1 MMENAFTILMRS
13 YLKEKGL
20 VNFQIESF
28 NDFVEKRLP
37 KLIKSIG
44 KIKPDLPE
52 VGELEIKLGKFELG
66 EPRVKEADGSI
77 RKILPMEA
85 RIRNLTYAA
94 PMYVEMTQILNGIE
108 SKPVMVEIGDLPIM
122 VKSKYCPL
130 SRMSRNELIEAGED
144 PDDPGGYFII
154 NGTERILMLV
164 EEIATDRI
172 IVEKTKDQSVPEIA
186 RIHSEKEGFIQKHLI
201 ERKRT
206 GEIYITFANVLRI
219 PIVIVLKAL
228 GLEKDKEILEAI
240 SLDERIQ
247 ELFLVNI
254 LEYPIT
260 GAEEAIDEL
269 GKHLR
274 IPQKSA
280 RKKQAIR
287 MIDKYLLPHLGQ
299 EPENRLTKAMFL
311 AKAIEKI
318 LKLHLGEIEED
329 DVDHYA
335 NKRIKMAGDLL
346 ELLLRSILLGKWGL
360 IVRMNYNYQKLTK
373 RGKLP
378 PLQAVVENAIL
389 TNQIVSA
396 MAVGTWI
403 GGRTGVTQRLDRS
416 SWSKTITHMRNV
428 ISPLSSTQ
436 EHFEARELHPTHFG
450 KLCVTQTPEGAN
462 IGLRKYLA
470 ISATITTKVDK
481 KEIKPILDMLGVK
494 KNES

>member
-1 MMENAFTILMRS
+1 MENAFTILMRS
-13 YLKEKGL
+13 YLREKGL

-28 NDFVEKRLP
+28 NDFVDRRMP

-44 KIKPDLPE
+44 KIRPE
-52 VGELEIKLGKFELG
+52 VPEIGDLEIKLGKFELG
-66 EPRVKEADGSI
+66 QPRIKEADGSI
-77 RKILPMEA
+77 RPILPMEA

-108 SKPVMVEIGDLPIM
+108 SKPVMVEIGDLPVM
-122 VKSKYCPL
+122 VKSKYCYL
-130 SRMSRNELIEAGED
+130 SKMDRNELIKEGED

-164 EEIATDRI
+164 EEIATDRV
-172 IVEKTKDQSVPEIA
+172 IVEKNNDPSIPEVA

-201 ERKRT
+201 ERKKS

-219 PIVIVLKAL
+219 PIVIILKAL
-228 GLEKDKEILEAI
+228 GLEKDKELLEAI
-240 SLDERIQ
+240 SLNERLQ
-247 ELFLVNI
+247 EAFLINI
-254 LEYPIT
+254 LEHPIKDS
-260 GAEEAIDEL
+260 EEAIEEL

-274 IPQKSA
+274 IPQKTA
-280 RKKQAIR
+280 RRKQAIR

-311 AKAIEKI
+311 SKAIEKI
-318 LKLHLGEIEED
+318 LKLHFGMIEED
-329 DVDHYA
+329 DVDHYS

-346 ELLLRSILLGKWGL
+346 ELLLRSIILGKWGL

-403 GGRTGVTQRLDRS
+403 GGRTGVTQRLDRG
-416 SWSKTITHMRNV
+416 SWNKTITHMRTV
-428 ISPLSSTQ
+428 VSPLSSTQ

-450 KLCVTQTPEGAN
+450 KLCVSQTPEGAN

-470 ISATITTKVDK
+470 ISASITTEVDEK
-481 KEIKPILDMLGVK
+481 QLKPIFDIIKGEK
-494 KNES
+494 SG

>member
-1 MMENAFTILMRS
+1 
-13 YLKEKGL
+13 
-20 VNFQIESF
+20 
-28 NDFVEKRLP
+28 
-37 KLIKSIG
+37 
-44 KIKPDLPE
+44 
-52 VGELEIKLGKFELG
+52 
-66 EPRVKEADGSI
+66 
-77 RKILPMEA
+77 
-85 RIRNLTYAA
+85 
-94 PMYVEMTQILNGIE
+94 
-108 SKPVMVEIGDLPIM
+108 
-122 VKSKYCPL
+122 
-130 SRMSRNELIEAGED
+130 
-144 PDDPGGYFII
+144 
-154 NGTERILMLV
+154 MLV

-172 IVEKTKDQSVPEIA
+172 IVEKKDDPSIPEVA

-201 ERKRT
+201 ERKKT

-219 PIVIVLKAL
+219 PIIIIFKAL

-254 LEYPIT
+254 LEYPIKNS
-260 GAEEAIDEL
+260 EEAIEEL

-274 IPQKSA
+274 IPQKSV
-280 RKKQAIR
+280 RRKQAIR
-287 MIDKYLLPHLGQ
+287 MIDKYLLPHIGQ
-299 EPENRLTKAMFL
+299 EPENRLAKAMFL

-329 DVDHYA
+329 DVDHYS

-403 GGRTGVTQRLDRS
+403 GGRTGVTQRLERS
-416 SWSKTITHMRNV
+416 SWNKTITHLRNV

-481 KEIKPILDMLGVK
+481 KEIQPILELLNGEK
-494 KNES
+494 K

>member
-1 MMENAFTILMRS
+1 MENAFTILMRS
-13 YLKEKGL
+13 YLREKGL

-28 NDFVEKRLP
+28 NDFVDRRMP

-44 KIKPDLPE
+44 KIRPE
-52 VGELEIKLGKFELG
+52 VPEIGDLEIKLGKFELG
-66 EPRVKEADGSI
+66 QPRIKEADGSI
-77 RKILPMEA
+77 RPILPMEA

-108 SKPVMVEIGDLPIM
+108 SKPVMVEIGDLPVM
-122 VKSKYCPL
+122 VKSKYCYL
-130 SRMSRNELIEAGED
+130 SKMDRNELIKEGED

-164 EEIATDRI
+164 EEIATDRV
-172 IVEKTKDQSVPEIA
+172 IVEKNNDPSIPEVA

-201 ERKRT
+201 ERKKS

-219 PIVIVLKAL
+219 PIVIILKAL
-228 GLEKDKEILEAI
+228 GLEKDKELLEAI
-240 SLDERIQ
+240 SLDERLQ
-247 ELFLVNI
+247 EAFLINI
-254 LEYPIT
+254 LEHPIKDS
-260 GAEEAIDEL
+260 EEAIEEL

-274 IPQKSA
+274 IPQKTA
-280 RKKQAIR
+280 RRKQAIR

-311 AKAIEKI
+311 SKAIEKI
-318 LKLHLGEIEED
+318 LKLHFGMIEED
-329 DVDHYA
+329 DVDHYS

-346 ELLLRSILLGKWGL
+346 ELLLRSIILGKWGL

-403 GGRTGVTQRLDRS
+403 GGRTGVTQRLDRG
-416 SWSKTITHMRNV
+416 SWNKTITHMRTV
-428 ISPLSSTQ
+428 VSPLSSTQ

-450 KLCVTQTPEGAN
+450 KLCVSQTPEGAN

-470 ISATITTKVDK
+470 ISASITTEVDEK
-481 KEIKPILDMLGVK
+481 QLKPIFDIIKGEK
-494 KNES
+494 SG

>member
-1 MMENAFTILMRS
+1 MENAFTILMRS
-13 YLKEKGL
+13 YLREKGL

-28 NDFVEKRLP
+28 NDFVDRRMP

-44 KIKPDLPE
+44 KIRPE
-52 VGELEIKLGKFELG
+52 VPEIGDLEIKLGKFELG
-66 EPRVKEADGSI
+66 QPRIKEADGSI
-77 RKILPMEA
+77 RPILPMEA

-94 PMYVEMTQILNGIE
+94 PMYVEMTQVLNGIE
-108 SKPVMVEIGDLPIM
+108 SKPVMVEIGDLPVM
-122 VKSKYCPL
+122 VKSKYCYL
-130 SRMSRNELIEAGED
+130 SKMDRNELIKEGED

-164 EEIATDRI
+164 EEIATDRV
-172 IVEKTKDQSVPEIA
+172 IVEKNNDPSIPEVA

-201 ERKRT
+201 ERKKS

-219 PIVIVLKAL
+219 PIVIILKAL
-228 GLEKDKEILEAI
+228 GLEKDKELLEAI
-240 SLDERIQ
+240 SLNERLQ
-247 ELFLVNI
+247 EAFLINI
-254 LEYPIT
+254 LEHPIKDS
-260 GAEEAIDEL
+260 EEAIEEL

-274 IPQKSA
+274 IPQKTA
-280 RKKQAIR
+280 RRKQAIR

-311 AKAIEKI
+311 SKAIEKI
-318 LKLHLGEIEED
+318 LKLHFGMIEED
-329 DVDHYA
+329 DVDHYS

-346 ELLLRSILLGKWGL
+346 ELLLRSIILGKWGL

-403 GGRTGVTQRLDRS
+403 GGRTGVTQRLDRG
-416 SWSKTITHMRNV
+416 SWNKTITHMRTV
-428 ISPLSSTQ
+428 VSPLSSTQ

-450 KLCVTQTPEGAN
+450 KLCVSQTPEGAN

-470 ISATITTKVDK
+470 ISASITTEVDEK
-481 KEIKPILDMLGVK
+481 QLKPIFDIIKGEK
-494 KNES
+494 SG

>member
-1 MMENAFTILMRS
+1 MENAFTILMRS
-13 YLKEKGL
+13 YLREKGL

-28 NDFVEKRLP
+28 NDFVDRRMP

-44 KIKPDLPE
+44 KIRPE
-52 VGELEIKLGKFELG
+52 VPEIGDLEIKLGKFELG
-66 EPRVKEADGSI
+66 QPRIKEADGSI
-77 RKILPMEA
+77 RPILPMEA

-108 SKPVMVEIGDLPIM
+108 SKPVMVEIGDLPVM
-122 VKSKYCPL
+122 VKSKYCYL
-130 SRMSRNELIEAGED
+130 SKMDRNELIKEGED

-164 EEIATDRI
+164 EEIATDRV
-172 IVEKTKDQSVPEIA
+172 IVEKNNDPSIPEVA

-201 ERKRT
+201 ERKKS

-219 PIVIVLKAL
+219 PIVIILKAL
-228 GLEKDKEILEAI
+228 GLEKDKELLEAI
-240 SLDERIQ
+240 SLNERLQ
-247 ELFLVNI
+247 EAFLINI
-254 LEYPIT
+254 LEHPIKDS
-260 GAEEAIDEL
+260 EEAIEEL

-274 IPQKSA
+274 IPQKTA
-280 RKKQAIR
+280 RRKQAIR

-311 AKAIEKI
+311 SKAIEKI
-318 LKLHLGEIEED
+318 LKLHFGMIEED
-329 DVDHYA
+329 DVDHYS

-346 ELLLRSILLGKWGL
+346 ELLLRSIILGKWGL

-396 MAVGTWI
+396 IAVGTWI
-403 GGRTGVTQRLDRS
+403 GGRTGVTQRLDRG
-416 SWSKTITHMRNV
+416 SWNKAITHMRTV
-428 ISPLSSTQ
+428 VSPLSSTQ

-450 KLCVTQTPEGAN
+450 KLCVSQTPEGAN

-470 ISATITTKVDK
+470 ISASITTEVDEK
-481 KEIKPILDMLGVK
+481 QLKPIFDIIKGEK
-494 KNES
+494 SG

>member
-1 MMENAFTILMRS
+1 MENAFTILMRS
-13 YLKEKGL
+13 YLREKGL

-28 NDFVEKRLP
+28 NDFVDRRMP

-44 KIKPDLPE
+44 KIRPE
-52 VGELEIKLGKFELG
+52 VPEIGDLEIKLGKFELG
-66 EPRVKEADGSI
+66 QPRIKEADGSI
-77 RKILPMEA
+77 RPILPMEA

-108 SKPVMVEIGDLPIM
+108 SKPVMVEIGDLPVM
-122 VKSKYCPL
+122 VKSKYCYL
-130 SRMSRNELIEAGED
+130 SKMDRNELIKEGED

-164 EEIATDRI
+164 EEIATDRV
-172 IVEKTKDQSVPEIA
+172 IVEKNNDPSIPEVA

-201 ERKRT
+201 ERKKS

-219 PIVIVLKAL
+219 PIVIILKAL
-228 GLEKDKEILEAI
+228 GLEKDKELLEAI
-240 SLDERIQ
+240 SLDERLQ
-247 ELFLVNI
+247 EAFLINI
-254 LEYPIT
+254 LEHPIKDS
-260 GAEEAIDEL
+260 EEAIEEL

-274 IPQKSA
+274 IPQKTA
-280 RKKQAIR
+280 RRKQAIR

-311 AKAIEKI
+311 SKAIEKI
-318 LKLHLGEIEED
+318 LKLHFGMIEED
-329 DVDHYA
+329 DVDHYS

-346 ELLLRSILLGKWGL
+346 ELLLRSIILGKWGL

-403 GGRTGVTQRLDRS
+403 GGRTGVTQRLDRG
-416 SWSKTITHMRNV
+416 SWNKAITHMRTV
-428 ISPLSSTQ
+428 VSPLSSTQ

-450 KLCVTQTPEGAN
+450 KLCVSQTPEGAN

-470 ISATITTKVDK
+470 ISASITTEVDEK
-481 KEIKPILDMLGVK
+481 QLKPIFDIIKGEK
-494 KNES
+494 SG